1 MNNKNNQNQKKK
13 TRTVSLPADL
23 EVHYANLV
31 RISHAPS
38 EFVLDFAQA
47 LPGMPNPEIKSRVLM
62 NPLSVKLL
70 YKALGENLAKFE
82 DKFGEIQT
90 PGSSSL
96 AQTLFQP
103 PEED

>member
-1 MNNKNNQNQKKK
+1 MNNDNQNKKPRK
-13 TRTVSLPADL
+13 VSLPADL

-31 RISHAPS
+31 RISHSPS

-47 LPGMPNPEIKSRVLM
+47 LPGVPNPVIKSRVLM
-62 NPLSVKLL
+62 NPLSVKLVH
-70 YKALGENLAKFE
+70 KALGENLAKFE

-96 AQTLFQP
+96 AQNLFQP
-103 PEED
+103 PE